1 MAAVMDV
8 VSSTSTKEPVE
19 APSEKANSSQEFSTD
34 LLRVYYGASRLSGP
48 PAANALLARRVD
60 CTMDGII
67 GPLVPAALPFVL
79 P

>member
-48 PAANALLARRVD
+48 PAANA
-60 CTMDGII
+60 
-67 GPLVPAALPFVL
+67 
-79 P
+79 